1 MALFGGKETKEDKV
15 ARKTQ
20 AMMEKYGLEYLD
32 PKDLESVRNIGL
44 SLMGTGM
51 IELGTA
57 LSIGGNPVDTAK
69 MSFLRALVEQNWII
83 IRQLDRLNKKLERR

>member
-1 MALFGGKETKEDKV
+1 MALFGAKETKEDKV

-32 PKDLESVRNIGL
+32 AKDLESVRNIGYA
-44 SLMGTGM
+44 LMGNNM

-57 LSIGGNPVDTAK
+57 LSGSGTDVAK
-69 MSFLRALVEQNWII
+69 MSYLRALIEQNWII
-83 IRQLDRLNKKLERR
+83 IRQLDRICKKLDR

>member
-1 MALFGGKETKEDKV
+1 MALFGAKETKEDKV

-32 PKDLESVRNIGL
+32 PKDLESVRNIGYA
-44 SLMGTGM
+44 LMGNGL

-57 LSIGGNPVDTAK
+57 LSGSGVDVAK
-69 MSFLRALVEQNWII
+69 MSYLRALIEQNWII
-83 IRQLDRLNKKLERR
+83 IRQLDRLNKKLDQR

>member
-1 MALFGGKETKEDKV
+1 MALFGTKETKEDKI

-32 PKDLESVRNIGL
+32 QKDLESVRSIGYA
-44 SLMGTGM
+44 LMGNNM

-57 LSIGGNPVDTAK
+57 LSGSGVDVAK
-69 MSFLRALVEQNWII
+69 MSYLRALIEQNWII
-83 IRQLDRLNKKLERR
+83 IRQLDRLNKKIGG